1 MPKCVITAAG
11 LGKRSG
17 LDGKFRKEMLPV
29 YDFRD
34 GRIVLRPIVDCIITH
49 LMNSGIEHFVV
60 VLDPGDSFTENYLS
74 SEFTNIEFVYQEK
87 KAGFGDAV
95 ARTAKKLGK
104 EPFLLNAG
112 DGLVLDMDFLDFF
125 VKQVSLDPGSN
136 HLCLMRVED
145 PQHYGTADCV
155 VSGDHV
161 EVNTLIRG
169 LEELRKAHL
178 ALTDTSLASSKET
191 RVAIGAGIFME
202 ATLKMDGKLLV
213 PIGSD
218 IFIHE
223 DPAAA
228 RARLEENMKEVE
240 TSISSLNGQRE
251 EISRRYDTILAA
263 AQSQSGE
270 NSDVRRNQK

>member
-49 LMNSGIEHFVV
+49 LLYSGIEHFVV

-136 HLCLMRVED
+136 HLCLMRVDD

-161 EVNTLIRG
+161 EVNSVVEKSG
-169 LEELRKAHL
+169 NPPSNL
-178 ALTDTSLASSKET
+178 ALCAFYYLTGSVMDNIEKNGTNIELTPAINRSIIEGVPTHGYVIDRSKWISVGVSESYIDVLKRSL
-191 RVAIGAGIFME
+191 
-202 ATLKMDGKLLV
+202 DY
-213 PIGSD
+213 
-218 IFIHE
+218 
-223 DPAAA
+223 A
-228 RARLEENMKEVE
+228 RSRL
-240 TSISSLNGQRE
+240 
-251 EISRRYDTILAA
+251 
-263 AQSQSGE
+263 
-270 NSDVRRNQK
+270 